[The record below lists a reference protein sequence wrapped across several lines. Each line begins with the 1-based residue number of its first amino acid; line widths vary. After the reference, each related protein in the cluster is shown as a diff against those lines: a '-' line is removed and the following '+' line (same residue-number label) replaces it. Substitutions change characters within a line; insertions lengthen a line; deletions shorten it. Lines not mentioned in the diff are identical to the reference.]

1 MKILH
6 MAVAGLV
13 VLATAL
19 LEACNDPARQPAA
32 TVPAASPNGV
42 PGTASGPRPSDSAL
56 NAPAQTQPVPLNP
69 TAAAAAAA
77 DSVANP
83 AVKSVPFVGLPAVKR
98 ALGNNLAP
106 GSKL

>member
-1 MKILH
+1 MKTLH
-6 MAVAGLV
+6 VHVIGFV
-13 VLATAL
+13 VLATTL
-19 LEACNDPARQPAA
+19 LAACNDPARQPAA

-69 TAAAAAAA
+69 VAEAAA

-83 AVKSVPFVGLPAVKR
+83 AVKSVPFVAPPTVKR
-98 ALGNNLAP
+98 VLSNRLTTGNN
-106 GSKL
+106 